1 MRVFTIET
9 TYRLPAY
16 RQRTYEAGTI
26 EEACRLAIEDDD
38 WSGQDEDYDASG
50 EIYVSG
56 VWPGEDTAYRV
67 TALAI
72 PSQFA
77 ETQQRKADHFATLLG
92 LLKIVAHAGDAA
104 APAPQSW
111 RQSAEAAIAKAE
123 AILAGAR
130 DPG

>member
-1 MRVFTIET
+1 MPVFTIET

-38 WSGQDEDYDASG
+38 WSGQEEDYDASG
-50 EIYVSG
+50 EMYVSG

-67 TALAI
+67 TALVI

-77 ETQQRKADHFATLLG
+77 EAQQRKADHFAILLG
-92 LLKIVAHAGDAA
+92 LLKIIARAGDAA
-104 APAPQSW
+104 APASQSW
-111 RQSAEAAIAKAE
+111 CQSVEAAIAKAE

-130 DPG
+130 DPA